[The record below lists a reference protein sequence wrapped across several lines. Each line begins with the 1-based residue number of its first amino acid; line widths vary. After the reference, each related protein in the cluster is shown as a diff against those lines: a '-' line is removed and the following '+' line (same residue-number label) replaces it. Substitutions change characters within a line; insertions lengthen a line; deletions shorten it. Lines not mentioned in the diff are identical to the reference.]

1 MGDDD
6 FNPGMALCH
15 AARTGNVSY
24 MKRLQKDW
32 GNELNINWQDGSGNT
47 ALHYTALQAQ
57 AEAAELLLDWD
68 ANTNLRN
75 LQGDT
80 PLHLASRKN
89 NVKLINLLLQKGADK
104 TLQNKKNVTAQSEVR
119 SNEAK
124 SLISAAITP
133 DELDPDMLADIDD
146 VDA

>member
-6 FNPGMALCH
+6 FNPGKRNFEIPFKTKLDERLIFLWKCCCLSEDERINQDVHMIKTSFFVLLLYFEGMALCH

-57 AEAAELLLDWD
+57 AGFQSFFYLL
-68 ANTNLRN
+68 
-75 LQGDT
+75 
-80 PLHLASRKN
+80 S
-89 NVKLINLLLQKGADK
+89 
-104 TLQNKKNVTAQSEVR
+104 
-119 SNEAK
+119 
-124 SLISAAITP
+124 
-133 DELDPDMLADIDD
+133 
-146 VDA
+146 